1 MAQENLTDKY
11 NMELEQFLQRLRTEI
26 NETLPSL
33 PPGNNDWPEIDEY
46 ICQLN
51 TFYYQS
57 FDRHFMPAYLQ
68 QVQQFVNEALR
79 LNRTQT
85 MVKKDIMAIIKR
97 YAGLYNK
104 VKTISQL
111 LMDAREHLET
121 CQIISERSQKVRR
134 LQLLDQLERLL
145 SSLRLV
151 HKMVAPTLQLW
162 NNIAYTG
169 AMTSSGLSREAARV
183 WGMIDPDNPQMVT
196 DANRLYQTLHIMV
209 NLLADFSPLVSLE
222 NARDI
227 LNNIKESNRFPGI
240 GTGILHSWW
249 EDSLRPSLTWNI
261 ELMDLHLQQGQVVES
276 ATAARSLLKWL
287 EPLVTVLK
295 QQQSLLAEGVRP
307 VPFYPGKDFSLERL
321 AELEQKLTGSEQNM
335 AERIADLASPTSYA
349 WDNIYDDLSELLPH
363 EYEYYQ
369 ALNHNALTQVCLNI
383 FLIITGLDSDR
394 LQQNAISHLEGYYQE
409 ILDWNATYYSLLKNI
424 GSDLER
430 LLAPRN
436 LTRIWKGMDIRVEQV
451 ELKVG
456 NQFPAEYVELLDRYQ
471 VETRIAEQ
479 DRTILQAEGDLFII
493 KVDEL
498 AEEEMPYLIVSMKGK
513 TNAAGN

>member
-11 NMELEQFLQRLRTEI
+11 QVELEQFLQRLRAEI
-26 NETLPSL
+26 DILPSL
-33 PPGNNDWPEIDEY
+33 PTGNNDGLEIDEY

-57 FDRHFMPAYLQ
+57 FDHHFMPVYLQ
-68 QVQQFVNEALR
+68 QVQQSVNEALK
-79 LNRTQT
+79 LSRTQT

-104 VKTISQL
+104 VKTISHL

-121 CQIISERSQKVRR
+121 CQIISGRSQKVRR
-134 LQLLDQLERLL
+134 LQLLNRLEQLLN
-145 SSLRLV
+145 SLHAV
-151 HKMVAPTLQLW
+151 HKMVAPTMQLW
-162 NNIAYTG
+162 NNAAYTS

-183 WGMIDPDNPQMVT
+183 WDMIDPDNPQMVT
-196 DANRLYQTLHIMV
+196 EANRLYQTLHIIV
-209 NLLADFSPLVSLE
+209 NLTADFSPSVSLE

-227 LNNIKESNRFPGI
+227 LDNIKESNRLPGI
-240 GTGILHSWW
+240 GTSIVHSWW

-261 ELMDLHLQQGQVVES
+261 ELMDLYLQQGQVAEAAV
-276 ATAARSLLKWL
+276 AARSLQKWL

-295 QQQSLLAEGVRP
+295 QQQSLLAKGVRP
-307 VPFYPGKDFSLERL
+307 APFYSGKDFSIARL
-321 AELEQKLTGSEQNM
+321 AKLEQKLTESEQDI
-335 AERIADLASPTSYA
+335 AQRIADLASPTSYA
-349 WDNIYDDLSELLPH
+349 WDNIYDDLSELLPN

-394 LQQNAISHLEGYYQE
+394 LQQNAVSQLSGYYQE
-409 ILDWNATYYSLLKNI
+409 ILDWNATYYNLLKNI
-424 GSDLER
+424 SSDLER

-436 LTRIWKGMDIRVEQV
+436 LTRIWKGMDIRVEQM

-456 NQFPAEYVELLDRYQ
+456 NQFPEEFVNLLDRYQ

-479 DRTILQAEGDLFII
+479 DRTILHAEGDLFII

-498 AEEEMPYLIVSMKGK
+498 SEEEIPYLIVGMKGK
-513 TNAAGN
+513 TDATGN